1 MALNLGSASTEF
13 KAREATMSMLK
24 ERIEINQP
32 MAEVWK
38 YLDLRRWPKVS
49 KIFQQVETPDEA
61 MQAGARFKV
70 TAGPGEATVQY
81 NVEIV
86 AYDESLGRLVY
97 QRTGGHLP
105 GTSEWALTKTAGGT
119 RVEYTNYYDHDL
131 ASPVLSSLSR
141 AMVRFLAD
149 LREAI
154 EKQAAK

>member
-1 MALNLGSASTEF
+1 
-13 KAREATMSMLK
+13 MSMLK

-38 YLDLRRWPKVS
+38 YLDLRRWPKIS

-70 TAGPGEATVQY
+70 IAGPGEATVQY

-97 QRTGGHLP
+97 KRTGGHLP
-105 GTSEWALTKTAGGT
+105 GTSEWSLTKTAGGT
-119 RVEYTNYYDHDL
+119 RVEYTNHYDHDL

-149 LREAI
+149 LRAAI
-154 EKQAAK
+154 EKPSAA